1 MDNLVSQYWL
11 VNVSSYK
18 KLENE
23 RYRAIQ
29 AGKPVEVDV
38 EVVYDGD
45 DLRLSVF
52 IIEYYI
58 DGEKQ
63 TKRITNDLLGGMGL

>member
-1 MDNLVSQYWL
+1 MDNLVLQYWL

-23 RYRAIQ
+23 WYRAIQ
-29 AGKPVEVDV
+29 AGKTVEVDV